1 MKWQHLSWFSLNL
14 WTKVNVQRME
24 ILRKL
29 KTFLLNFCLCTS
41 NLLRVCWGCNCPL
54 DGNDLTAYYVP
65 GNLIC
70 VQLLYSVI
78 LDKSDLFK
86 HGQMFPAIW
95 SQQGTCVLGT
105 GDGTGDA
112 LAIPSTSLQ
121 PEDVRSPLCL
131 SVLTL
136 SFQELGLGATCATVV
151 CCGSVSLGCTCG
163 CCQPKCSTSSAAP
176 TSSGW
181 ALGTQTKTLLSLMR
195 SDLQNTW
202 CDVFSPCICCA
213 LTGTSPC
220 MASERK

>member
-1 MKWQHLSWFSLNL
+1 
-14 WTKVNVQRME
+14 ME

-29 KTFLLNFCLCTS
+29 KTFLLNFWLCTS

-131 SVLTL
+131 CPHPEL
-136 SFQELGLGATCATVV
+136 SGTWT
-151 CCGSVSLGCTCG
+151 GSNLCYSCLLWL
-163 CCQPKCSTSSAAP
+163 CQPWLYMWMLPAKMQHIQRCSHVLRMGTGNP
-176 TSSGW
+176 NQNPFVPD
-181 ALGTQTKTLLSLMR
+181 ALRPAKHL
-195 SDLQNTW
+195 
-202 CDVFSPCICCA
+202 V
-213 LTGTSPC
+213 
-220 MASERK
+220 